1 MPLFYKRR
9 QTFEARQ
16 WDPAQATDIAAWAQ
30 VGFPPG
36 TIRMEQV
43 FVGEVPEWRLIV
55 GGAQAAPGDWIV
67 RMEDGGLC
75 VCAADRFAEAY
86 EPVEPPAPETPIEEP
101 EPEPEPEPDPEEEGA

>member
-9 QTFEARQ
+9 QQFEARQ

-30 VGFPPG
+30 VGLPPG

-43 FVGEVPEWRLIV
+43 FIGEVPEWRLIV
-55 GGAQAAPGDWIV
+55 GGAQAAPGDWVV

-86 EPVEPPAPETPIEEP
+86 EAVEAEPGPEP
-101 EPEPEPEPDPEEEGA
+101 EPEPEPEQPEGEGA